1 MRNRIILA
9 TILLMSALNIA
20 HAEEIVKNERIQ
32 KVIVFRNSAQVESK
46 VSQTLDK
53 GEHLF
58 IIDKLPNTLQDNSVQ
73 VLGEGEFTILSVESK
88 TGNANAKMKSP
99 ALQAILDSI
108 DTYKNL
114 IEMDNIKKYAIDQEE
129 SLLITNKNISSKQ
142 SAQVVDIEDLA
153 ELYRR
158 RLPELKKES
167 YRLQKQITANTEKL
181 NILNQQLAERQSG
194 KNNKQIWVY
203 VSLNQA
209 QNVRL
214 NLKYLVMDASW
225 SPVYDIRSND
235 IGEDIQFILKANV
248 TQSTGV
254 NWENVELT
262 LSTGNPTNYSSKPM
276 LYDWRLSLATFM
288 PPVAMYDRMELSK
301 SSAPNIQMDMTSAGG
316 NLVTVSEQVN
326 NIQYNVTKAFSI
338 NSDGDAKTIEIQ
350 RNTAKATYRYVA
362 IPKLDNSAYLMAS
375 VKDWDQFLLQSAEA
389 NVFLKGAFVTK
400 TNIDPMSINDS
411 LEISLGNDESIKIE
425 RKLAK
430 ELTSKKVLG
439 STKKLM
445 QGYEISVRN
454 TKSKAITIEIN
465 DQIPL
470 STDKDI
476 QVNYTA
482 PEASVNTETGQLS
495 WKYTIAPAETKKM
508 SFQLEVKYPK
518 NKVLQGW

>member
-9 TILLMSALNIA
+9 TILLMSTLSMA

-32 KVIVFRNSAQVESK
+32 KVIVFRNGAQIESK

-58 IIDKLPNTLQDNSVQ
+58 IIENLPNTLQDNSVQ

-88 TGNANAKMKSP
+88 TGNVNTKKKSP

-167 YRLQKQITANTEKL
+167 FRLQKQITANTEKL

-225 SPVYDIRSND
+225 SPVYDIRTND

-254 NWENVELT
+254 NWENVELS
-262 LSTGNPTNYSSKPM
+262 LSTGNPTLYSSKPM
-276 LYDWRLSLATFM
+276 LYDWRLSLSTYQ
-288 PPVAMYDRMELSK
+288 PPVVMYDRIELSK
-301 SSAPNIQMDMTSAGG
+301 SSAIQANLEVPNEPLA
-316 NLVTVSEQVN
+316 VTTEQVN
-326 NIQYNVTKAFSI
+326 NIQYNITKAFSI

-362 IPKLDNSAYLMAS
+362 IPKLDNNAYLMAS
-375 VKDWDQFLLQSAEA
+375 VKDWDQFLLQAAEA

-439 STKKLM
+439 GTKKLM

-454 TKSKAITIEIN
+454 TKSKAINIEIY
-465 DQIPL
+465 DQVPI

-476 QVNYTA
+476 QVNFTA
-482 PEASVNTETGQLS
+482 LDASVNAETGQLS
-495 WKYTIAPAETKKM
+495 WKYSIAPAETKKM

-518 NKVLQGW
+518 SKVLQGW